1 MSLSDFFRELTSIPI
16 TPKRIINL
24 SYEFGDFLSRIGF
37 VLLPIKVTV
46 SGPLGWQ
53 FMACRLVI
61 NDSNKFSQW
70 VENSPSREELVALRH
85 LFPLVAEGLREVG
98 FSGLSDDDRE
108 MIRGAE
114 ELARAFLD
122 LGLEEASC
130 FFGALSRADDGGYL
144 EAFLL
149 LEGFTDYPW
158 VRPRPGDWAHLPIPI
173 LISRSQ
179 MAAANIR
186 SICERLAEFPTE
198 AHPRIWALIR
208 RLSDT
213 FDSPPITRRLSE
225 ALDAISGTAGA
236 EHLADALTTNIS
248 YIKMIPNAE
257 SLNVALES

>member
-114 ELARAFLD
+114 ELARA
-122 LGLEEASC
+122 
-130 FFGALSRADDGGYL
+130 
-144 EAFLL
+144 L